1 MTTWMALSE
10 LMEHITGPSRST
22 VKSLAQSATIHARKL
37 NALGEESEAGRIWQ
51 IDTDDPIVSA
61 WIRLTEQTEANNLEQ
76 ARQRISELTTECTMW
91 KTKYEEA
98 SQIIER
104 FDMLNKVQ
112 RHAAA
117 PQKAPLPTG
126 DILRMDADAYV
137 KSCLRDARRPT
148 VSEFATAYTV
158 SERTVRRRLT
168 AAGIDYRAW
177 RTRA

>member
-98 SQIIER
+98 AQIIEQFR
-104 FDMLNKVQ
+104 MLDKVQ
-112 RHAAA
+112 RPAAA
-117 PQKAPLPTG
+117 PQREPLPT
-126 DILRMDADAYV
+126 DDNLRIEAEMYV
-137 KSCLRDARRPT
+137 ESCLSDNRRPT
-148 VSEFATAYTV
+148 VAEFATAYTV

-177 RTRA
+177 RTRV